1 MARVPSLADLL
12 HSFQITLAKRLLR
25 WAVVSVVVGAALW
38 AWGAPFWRG
47 VGIQAA
53 SWGAVDAAIA
63 LYGLWRARRR
73 RRGDTPEAAQ
83 REGRALRRLLL
94 VNTGL
99 DVLYI
104 VAGLIVVLALAHGRP
119 LWQGHGWGV
128 VLQGAFLF
136 FFDLYHAQHV
146 PVGVSWEMLPAYDDP
161 QYQPFFWRGTHGAVL
176 LVHGFPGTPA
186 ELRPLGEAFHL
197 AGWTAQG
204 ILLPGFGPD
213 IRTILARSYADWAE
227 AVRRALAALRQEH
240 SPVLLLGYSMGGALA
255 AAVGGEATDGRPLA
269 DGVILL
275 APFWLAVPD
284 WQRALLRVLKPFLP
298 PTFAPLAQAD
308 LSDPEMRETVGAL
321 LPGLD
326 LNDPRAQEEVRR
338 FSIPAPVLDQLDRA
352 SDAAYAGAA
361 RLQMPVL
368 LVQGRQDQLVRP
380 AGTRRLLARI
390 PGPVR
395 YVEVDA
401 GHDLVGPD
409 NPAWPAVVEA
419 LLRFADGLRR

>member
-1 MARVPSLADLL
+1 MARVSSLADLL
-12 HSFQITLAKRLLR
+12 HDFQIALAKRLLR
-25 WAVVSVVVGAALW
+25 WAVVSVGVGAALW
-38 AWGAPFWRG
+38 VWGAPFWRG

-53 SWGAVDAAIA
+53 IWGAADAAIA
-63 LYGLWRARRR
+63 LYGLWRAQRRR
-73 RRGDTPEAAQ
+73 DDTPEDAQ
-83 REGRALRRLLL
+83 REGRGLRRLLL
-94 VNTGL
+94 INTGL
-99 DVLYI
+99 DVLY
-104 VAGLIVVLALAHGRP
+104 VAGGLILALVLAHGRL
-119 LWQGHGWGV
+119 LWQGHGWGI

-146 PVGVSWEMLPAYDDP
+146 PIGVSWEMLPTYDDP

-197 AGWTAQG
+197 SGWTAQG

-213 IRTILARSYADWAE
+213 IHTILERRYADWAD
-227 AVRRALAALRQEH
+227 AVRVALAALRREH

-255 AAVGGEATDGRPLA
+255 AAVGGEAA

-275 APFWLAVPD
+275 APFWLPMPD
-284 WQRALLRVLKPFLP
+284 WQRALLRVVQAFLP
-298 PTFAPLAQAD
+298 PTFTPLARAD
-308 LSDPEMRETVGAL
+308 LSDPEMRETISAL

-338 FSIPAPVLDQLDRA
+338 FSIPAPVLGQLNRA

-395 YVEVDA
+395 YLEVDA
-401 GHDLVGPD
+401 GHDLVSPD
-409 NPAWPAVVEA
+409 KPAWPAVVEA
-419 LLRFADGLRR
+419 LLRFADELRR